1 MTTFTDLRT
10 RLAASLADDTSLV
23 FTEAIYTEAIR
34 RALEDIGDV
43 YGTQLTIAGLDGA
56 TATTLQDKDI
66 PCLLTG
72 AAGRAVNAI
81 VVSRYTTFTTSLMD
95 DVKLT
100 LRGDK
105 LMTEFRYLLDDLRAE
120 GMQIADVPPHTPVEW
135 DESYFHDPEGEY

>member
-1 MTTFTDLRT
+1 MTTLTDLRT

-34 RALEDIGDV
+34 GALEEIGNV
-43 YGTQLTIAGLDGA
+43 YGTQLTIEGLDGA
-56 TATTLQDKDI
+56 TATTLPDKDI

-81 VVSRYTTFTTSLMD
+81 VVSRYTTFNTSLMD

-105 LMTEFRYLLDDLRAE
+105 LMTEFRYMLDDLRAE
-120 GMQIADVPPHTPVEW
+120 GMQIADIPPHAPLEW
-135 DESYFHDPEGEY
+135 DESYFHDQEGDY

>member
-81 VVSRYTTFTTSLMD
+81 VVSRYTPFTTSLMD

>member
-1 MTTFTDLRT
+1 MTTLTNLRT

-23 FTEAIYTEAIR
+23 FTEAITTEAIR
-34 RALEDIGDV
+34 RALEELSNV

-56 TATTLQDKDI
+56 TETTLADKDI

-81 VVSRYTTFTTSLMD
+81 VVSRFTTFTPSLMD

-105 LMTEFRYLLDDLRAE
+105 LMTEFRYLLDDLRVE
-120 GMQIADVPPHTPVEW
+120 GLQIADVPPHTPVEW
-135 DESYFHDPEGEY
+135 DESYFHDEEGDY